1 VVVGYLIATQA
12 VEEGKNIL
20 ETNLGLGVN
29 ISQTSAENVLT
40 PLTEI
45 TLFTATG
52 GDGKIILSY
61 SAPGADAFL
70 LAVEQ
75 NSGSFVNTLDA
86 AGFDAAFPT
95 NIKKFSLHSKRT
107 RQSTE
112 RP

>member
-1 VVVGYLIATQA
+1 MVVGYLIATQA

-52 GDGKIILSY
+52 GDWKIILSY

-70 LAVEQ
+70 LAV
-75 NSGSFVNTLDA
+75 
-86 AGFDAAFPT
+86 
-95 NIKKFSLHSKRT
+95 
-107 RQSTE
+107 
-112 RP
+112 